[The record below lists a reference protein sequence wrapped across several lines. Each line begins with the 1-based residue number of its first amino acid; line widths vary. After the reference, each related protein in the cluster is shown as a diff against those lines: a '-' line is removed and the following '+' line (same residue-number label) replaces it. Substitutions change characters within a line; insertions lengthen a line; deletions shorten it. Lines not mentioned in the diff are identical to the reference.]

1 MGSDPMKSLD
11 NVIVRKTYASREQ
24 VWGQSPMTF
33 RMATGV
39 R

>member
-1 MGSDPMKSLD
+1 MKFLD

-24 VWGQSPMTF
+24 TRGGQSPMTF